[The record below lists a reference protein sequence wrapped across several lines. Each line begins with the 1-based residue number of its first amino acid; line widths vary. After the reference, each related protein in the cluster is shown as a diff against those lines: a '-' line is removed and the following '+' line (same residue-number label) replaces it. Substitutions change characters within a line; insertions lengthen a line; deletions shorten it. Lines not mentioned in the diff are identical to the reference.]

1 MCDNCRQAQVQFRQV
16 IDRSLTH
23 LDIDVS
29 LTPEYIYLSININDF
44 PVCNATEQ
52 KSPVRDSAQ
61 YLLTC

>member
-1 MCDNCRQAQVQFRQV
+1 MCDNCCQAQVQFRQV

-29 LTPEYIYLSININDF
+29 LTPEYIYLSININDL

-52 KSPVRDSAQ
+52 KSPVRDSGQ